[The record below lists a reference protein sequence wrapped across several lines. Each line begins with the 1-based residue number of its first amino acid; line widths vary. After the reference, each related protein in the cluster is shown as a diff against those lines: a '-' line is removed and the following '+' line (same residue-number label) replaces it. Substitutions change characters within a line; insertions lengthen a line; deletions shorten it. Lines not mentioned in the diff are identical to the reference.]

1 MNMTKRR
8 IGLLKKILI
17 NKANGKEIY
26 KNYYIAYEFE
36 KFNIIRTLHDKCG
49 HKGINTL
56 YNLIRESDFYWSGI
70 YNDIVNYVNKCKI
83 CQATHTSKYK
93 SPINL
98 QIISNKPKERY
109 VVDITEIDE
118 NIRDKKYKFKYILNI
133 IEHFTKLC
141 GSYLLINKTS
151 EEVLINID
159 DFINKYG
166 TSEILQADKGKQ
178 FANEKLEAYF
188 QKRNIKIHY
197 IFYGI

>member
-1 MNMTKRR
+1 MVICIYRSYISNNKILNQRKKIFGNTCKSYEYDQKKNRL
-8 IGLLKKILI
+8 IKKILI
-17 NKANGKEIY
+17 NKENGKEIY

-118 NIRDKKYKFKYILNI
+118 NIRDKKYKFKYILNLI
-133 IEHFTKLC
+133 DHFT
-141 GSYLLINKTS
+141 
-151 EEVLINID
+151 
-159 DFINKYG
+159 
-166 TSEILQADKGKQ
+166 
-178 FANEKLEAYF
+178 
-188 QKRNIKIHY
+188 
-197 IFYGI
+197 